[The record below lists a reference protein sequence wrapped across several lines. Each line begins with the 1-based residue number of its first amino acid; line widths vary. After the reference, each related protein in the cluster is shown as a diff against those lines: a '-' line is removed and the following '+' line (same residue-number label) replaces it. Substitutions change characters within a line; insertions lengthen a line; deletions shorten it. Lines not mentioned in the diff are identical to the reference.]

1 MIYLSTNKKIEKI
14 IDSKIKAKGKED
26 YTKDKLLEKIA
37 DGFAKLQYNVDRDN
51 KYKIYEYV
59 GDIYYYTLLTN
70 YIYYKEPFDDIL
82 VRSTYNT
89 IEETDFILN
98 LDKFELIRSI
108 VKLLID
114 IKDDELT
121 ARNISLILVTIH
133 MICIYYK
140 LDFIDA
146 IVAAY
151 EDLREG
157 VRYAG

>member
-1 MIYLSTNKKIEKI
+1 MTYLSTNKKIEKL
-14 IDSKIKAKGKED
+14 IDNKLKARGKD
-26 YTKDKLLEKIA
+26 NYTQEKLLEKIS
-37 DGFAKLQYNVDRDN
+37 DGFARLQYSVDRDN
-51 KYKIYEYV
+51 TYKIYEYV

-82 VRSTYNT
+82 VSSTYKT
-89 IEETDFILN
+89 IEETDFILS

-121 ARNISLILVTIH
+121 ARNISIILITIH

-146 IVAAY
+146 IVAVY

-157 VRYAG
+157 VRYAS